1 MGMNGAG
8 LGCGGAPE
16 PFVEDVEDVVGPRVQ
31 MGGLCLPAGLLLTLA
46 VAAKH
51 DTERLEPRAQDCFAR
66 KETLRKR
73 EEMT

>member
-1 MGMNGAG
+1 MGMNGDG

-46 VAAKH
+46 VAAEH
-51 DTERLEPRAQDCFAR
+51 DTERLEPRAQDCFAS
-66 KETLRKR
+66 KEILRKQR
-73 EEMT
+73 KII

>member
-1 MGMNGAG
+1 
-8 LGCGGAPE
+8 
-16 PFVEDVEDVVGPRVQ
+16 

-73 EEMT
+73 EEII